1 LGSLPFLPAVHNVK
15 CHLEYPWAHFLFSFA
30 CSCPRPISNQF
41 AGEIVIDLMN
51 SSTEDEQLLSSYLPS
66 IVRHFHSLHKEF
78 LPYISGDPSGFEYL
92 GCDFVLSHPTLAEDG
107 VLEYPSFLLEVNAP
121 PSQDTATG
129 LAIAEEVHDAVLHDL
144 IHLAVMPRITG
155 TEPRL
160 GGWIPC
166 LSPGEKGATA
176 DATPLMRTKTA
187 EIPPSK
193 AAILN
198 RIRWAIFE
206 RRRRRE
212 SEMELER
219 LMKGA
224 DGGSDAPHDGD
235 DLTVDLSLQEFSN
248 FARAQY
254 SFFYDHCGLEGTQPT
269 IFLENAGGTQV
280 PKQVATCVRIA
291 LERRHRSG
299 PGLVW
304 VRRAR
309 DTVRRLLGATDE
321 HVVTLGPNA
330 SSLLIFLAEKFRQ
343 IVGPGDEIVIA
354 GWNHDAHRLP
364 WERLAVDTGART
376 VHWKLTGRDPVESL
390 PALLSSRTRVVAVGH
405 CSNVLGHA
413 HDLGAIVRAVRVV
426 APSAR
431 IVVDGVAA
439 APHLFADVAAAC
451 VDWYVMAGHKTFG
464 PHSGA
469 IVGSAKAFLELEGGP
484 WETGTANYEAC
495 AGLYGTGLYL
505 ATLAGHGEIA
515 GEGQGTAQDA
525 PSGDGEARGPVAPPA
540 FDGGGTEGDM
550 DHFFPGAVEEAYRRI
565 RSVEGALAAPL
576 LEYFRG
582 HPRVQVLE
590 EGPWAPVEHRLPI
603 VSAVHRDISADDVVA
618 HCAGSGIICRSGTFL
633 SSQIFKSEYVRCAC
647 LGVDKEILEE
657 KGAVRF
663 SFAHYNTP
671 QEVRSLI
678 LCLEKLEGWGRI

>member
-1 LGSLPFLPAVHNVK
+1 
-15 CHLEYPWAHFLFSFA
+15 
-30 CSCPRPISNQF
+30 
-41 AGEIVIDLMN
+41 MN
-51 SSTEDEQLLSSYLPS
+51 SSTEDERLLSSYLPS

-92 GCDFVLSHPTLAEDG
+92 GCDFVLSHPILTEDG
-107 VLEYPSFLLEVNAP
+107 VLEYPSYLLEVNAP

-129 LAIAEEVHDAVLHDL
+129 LAIAEEVHDAVLCDL
-144 IHLAVMPRITG
+144 IHLTVMPRVTG

-166 LSPGEKGATA
+166 LSLDGKGATT
-176 DATPLMRTKTA
+176 DATPLMRTKTV

-198 RIRWAIFE
+198 RIRWAIYE

-224 DGGSDAPHDGD
+224 DGGNEAPHDGD

-248 FARAQY
+248 FARTQY
-254 SFFYDHCGLEGTQPT
+254 AFFNDHCGLEGTQPT

-280 PKQVATCVRIA
+280 PKQVAACVMMG
-291 LERRHRSG
+291 LERYSG
-299 PGLVW
+299 RVGGGVW
-304 VRRAR
+304 VRRAQ

-330 SSLLIFLAEKFRQ
+330 SSLLILLAEKFRQ
-343 IVGPGDEIVIA
+343 IVSPGDEIVIA

-364 WERLAVDTGART
+364 WERLAVNTGARA
-376 VHWKLTGRDPVESL
+376 VYWKLTGRDPVESL

-413 HDLGAIVRAVRVV
+413 HDLGAIVKAVRVV

-469 IVGSAKAFLELEGGP
+469 IVGSAEASLELNGRLR
-484 WETGTANYEAC
+484 ETGTANYEAC

-505 ATLAGHGEIA
+505 ATLAGHKEIT
-515 GEGQGTAQDA
+515 GEGQGTAQ
-525 PSGDGEARGPVAPPA
+525 DGEARGPVAPPA

-550 DHFFPGAVEEAYRRI
+550 DHFFPGVVEEAYRRI
-565 RSVEGALAAPL
+565 RNVEGALVAPL

-633 SSQIFKSEYVRCAC
+633 SSQIFKSEYVRSAC
-647 LGVDKEILEE
+647 LGADKEILKE

-671 QEVRSLI
+671 EEVRSLI
-678 LCLEKLEGWGRI
+678 LCLKKLKGWGMI